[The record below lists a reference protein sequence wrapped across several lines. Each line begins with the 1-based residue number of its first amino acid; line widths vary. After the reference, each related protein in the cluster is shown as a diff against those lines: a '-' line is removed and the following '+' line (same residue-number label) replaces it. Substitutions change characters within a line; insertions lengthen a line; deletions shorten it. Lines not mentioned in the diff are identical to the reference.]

1 MFTENLN
8 SVHINNWTQLHKTE
22 SGWIK
27 PNCKAK
33 WKQKFVRR
41 VYSQQTLLWN
51 VISTSTTI
59 LILIAS
65 MSNPTAVK
73 EDRRKKPNKIQIV
86 QILLA
91 MREKSP
97 QNFKIQKKTDSS
109 PAKNDPTK
117 ATNKDELNGIMDG

>member
-1 MFTENLN
+1 
-8 SVHINNWTQLHKTE
+8 
-22 SGWIK
+22 
-27 PNCKAK
+27 
-33 WKQKFVRR
+33 
-41 VYSQQTLLWN
+41 
-51 VISTSTTI
+51 
-59 LILIAS
+59 

-97 QNFKIQKKTDSS
+97 QNFKIQKKTDRS

-117 ATNKDELNGIMDG
+117 ATNKDKLNGIMDG